1 MKKALVLVWT
11 IYGVVATVGTIAGL
25 LRYHRVMR
33 KLESDLED
41 DNDAA

>member
-11 IYGVVATVGTIAGL
+11 IYGVVATVGSIASF
-25 LRYHRVMR
+25 LRYRRVMR
-33 KLESDLED
+33 KWESDLED